1 MILSRKQQAT
11 VEAETMDNVEF
22 FIRLFRDK
30 DCVVVEVQRSAG
42 CGYSFHQ
49 CCSTVLR
56 AAVQGG
62 GCHPQQQGG
71 RQQQQQQQR
80 RRRPP
85 TPPTS
90 LPIPA
95 GIPRDSSEQQE
106 DRLQEGLTIAF
117 DLLKKSDRLDCQQ
130 IAVESLVQM
139 TTSTTASSSVDCR
152 RFCATKILSDLN
164 TLEALVHLVVTS
176 NGSSELEKK
185 YHYCK
190 IVRRQALAV
199 LANCFAALEDC
210 GQLASLLAAKSTTG
224 NDGGKHRSAP
234 LLRSDKLLAA
244 LVKGVES
251 ADCRPH
257 DALQAVRCLDSLA
270 MACPETKEQVLQ
282 AGAALAVRTSR
293 ALQQPGLCR
302 HAKLEEAS
310 HKLHRSLLGDL

>member
-1 MILSRKQQAT
+1 
-11 VEAETMDNVEF
+11 MDNVEF

-56 AAVQGG
+56 AAARGG

-71 RQQQQQQQR
+71 RQQQQEHR
-80 RRRPP
+80 RRRPF
-85 TPPTS
+85 TPPRS

-95 GIPRDSSEQQE
+95 GIPRDSSEQEE

-117 DLLKKSDRLDCQQ
+117 DLLKKRDRLDCQQ

-139 TTSTTASSSVDCR
+139 TATSTAASSSVHCS
-152 RFCATKILSDLN
+152 RFCAAKILSDPN

-176 NGSSELEKK
+176 DGSSELEKK
-185 YHYCK
+185 FDYCK
-190 IVRRQALAV
+190 IARRQALAV

-210 GQLASLLAAKSTTG
+210 GQLASLLATKTSTTG
-224 NDGGKHRSAP
+224 NDGKKQRCCAPP
-234 LLRSDKLLAA
+234 LLRSDKLVTA

-257 DALQAVRCLDSLA
+257 DALQAVRCLCSLA
-270 MACPETKEQVLQ
+270 SACPETKQQVLK
-282 AGAALAVRTSR
+282 AGAALAVRSSR
-293 ALQQPGLCR
+293 TLQQPGLCR
-302 HAKLEEAS
+302 HVKLEEAS
-310 HKLHRSLLGDL
+310 HKLQRSLLGDL